1 MPAARRVLS
10 FEEPRIMAILN
21 ITEDSFYQGSRYNL
35 DQIEKT
41 VDQMLNDGADLL
53 DIGAM
58 SSRPGAQEISEQK
71 EIDRLLPAV
80 EFIRRTWP
88 NVIISIDTYRSEVV
102 RACTYIGVDMVNDIT
117 TGLKDEKLLHTIAQA
132 KLPYIMMH
140 MKGSPPDMQ
149 DQPEYEDL
157 ILDIIGFFRDR
168 LSVVREVGIKDIMVD
183 PGIGF
188 GKSADDNFKII
199 RQLRSFEL
207 FDLPLLVGLSRKS
220 LIYNTLKTK
229 PDQALNGTTAL
240 HMVALMNGANM
251 LRVHDVQA
259 AVECKKLFQKIT
271 TTSENPM

>member
-220 LIYNTLKTK
+220 LIYNTLKIK

>member
-1 MPAARRVLS
+1 
-10 FEEPRIMAILN
+10 
-21 ITEDSFYQGSRYNL
+21 
-35 DQIEKT
+35 
-41 VDQMLNDGADLL
+41 MLNDGADLL

>member
-220 LIYNTLKTK
+220 LIYNTLKIK

-271 TTSENPM
+271 MTSENPM

>member
-10 FEEPRIMAILN
+10 FEEPRIMAIIN
-21 ITEDSFYQGSRYNL
+21 ITDDSFYQGSRYNL

-58 SSRPGAQEISEQK
+58 SSRPGAHEISEQK
-71 EIDRLLPAV
+71 EIDRLLPVV

-88 NVIISIDTYRSEVV
+88 NVMISIDTYRSEVV
-102 RACTYIGVDMVNDIT
+102 RACTHIGIDMVNDIT
-117 TGLKDEKLLHTIAQA
+117 TGLKDEKLLSTIAQA

-140 MKGSPPDMQ
+140 MKGSPSDMQ
-149 DQPEYEDL
+149 DHPEYHDL
-157 ILDIIGFFRDR
+157 ILDLLGFFRDR
-168 LSVVREVGIKDIMVD
+168 LSIVRQAGIKDIMVD

-188 GKSADDNFKII
+188 GKSADDNFKILTH
-199 RQLRSFEL
+199 LRSFEL

-220 LIYNTLKTK
+220 LIYNTLKIK
-229 PDQALNGTTAL
+229 PEQALNGTTAL
-240 HMVALMNGANM
+240 HMVALLNGANM
-251 LRVHDVQA
+251 LRVHDVLA

-271 TTSENPM
+271 MTSKNPM